1 MIFKIQ
7 RSLFSSDGVTRL
19 LIYNKDRSI
28 RGEFELEQNAP
39 ILDMLK
45 DRPKIFVEGV
55 LGRDRQ
61 LHISHEVEDPGW

>member
-7 RSLFSSDGVTRL
+7 RSLFSSDGVIQL

-28 RGEFELEQNAP
+28 QGEFELEQNAP

-45 DRPKIFVEGV
+45 DRPRIFVEGA
-55 LGRDRQ
+55 LSRDGQ